1 MGVSAGAVLA
11 AARAV
16 LSRRPA
22 MNVDALLNEKGRRV
36 ITMRPNSPLTTVIR
50 RMKLEH
56 IGAVILSDDGEAISG
71 ILSERDIVN
80 GLAERG
86 ADLLDCKAA
95 DIMTHEV
102 VTCTPQDNIK
112 QVMIKMTTR
121 RVRHVPV
128 VQDGHLAGLISI
140 GDVVK
145 HRLQEAELETTVLR
159 DAYLAAH

>member
-1 MGVSAGAVLA
+1 
-11 AARAV
+11 
-16 LSRRPA
+16 
-22 MNVDALLNEKGRRV
+22 MNVDAILKEKGRRV

-56 IGAVILSDDGEAISG
+56 IGAVILSDDGETIDG

-86 ADLLDCKAA
+86 LDLLDCKAS
-95 DIMTHEV
+95 DIMTREV
-102 VTCTPQDNIK
+102 ITCAPGDNIK
-112 QVMIKMTTR
+112 QIMVKMTNSR
-121 RVRHVPV
+121 IRHVPV
-128 VQDGHLAGLISI
+128 VHNNRLAGLISI

-145 HRLQEAELETTVLR
+145 HRLEEAELETTVLR